1 MSFWFKIWKHP
12 LGKIG
17 LIWVA
22 LCTIVALSGYLILPD
37 KSPNASRIA
46 LYAAFESPFT
56 KAQLFIEKEE
66 SKAVSLWNV
75 WLNGDPSE
83 SKALLFNKI
92 TKERDSF
99 YLWYTNKAEV
109 PYLVYKDKIQ
119 ELSSYKIRNFTFY
132 LGSDA
137 LGRDVFSRILLG
149 TRISLSVGV
158 IAVLISVFLGTM
170 LGLVAGY
177 YGGILDKLIMWFA
190 SVLWSIPT
198 LLLVLSISFAL
209 GKGFWQIFIA
219 IGIGSW
225 VELTRI
231 VRGEVMS
238 IKQKEY
244 IHAVRLL
251 GVSNFSILT
260 KHILPNLL
268 PSITVIAA
276 ANFASAILLES
287 GLSFLGLGVK
297 PPTPSWGIMIQEY
310 FGFIVL
316 DKAYLA
322 LVPGFVIM
330 SLVTSVNFIG
340 MALREGLDN

>member
-1 MSFWFKIWKHP
+1 MSIWFKIWKYP

-17 LIWVA
+17 LIWVV
-22 LCTIVALSGYLILPD
+22 LCSIVALSGYLILPD

-46 LYAAFESPFT
+46 LYAAFEPPFT
-56 KAQLFIEKEE
+56 KVKQISLKKENKLSTWE
-66 SKAVSLWNV
+66 I
-75 WLNGDPSE
+75 WLHGDPSAAE
-83 SKALLFNKI
+83 SFLFSHL
-92 TKERDSF
+92 TFSEDSF
-99 YLWYTNKAEV
+99 FLWYNLQENTNS
-109 PYLVYKDKIQ
+109 LVFSDQIQSLTKYKIQ
-119 ELSSYKIRNFTFY
+119 SFTFY

-149 TRISLSVGV
+149 TRISLSVGI
-158 IAVLISVFLGTM
+158 IAVFISVFLGTM
-170 LGLVAGY
+170 LGLIAGY
-177 YGGILDKLIMWFA
+177 YGGVIDKLIMWFA

-231 VRGEVMS
+231 VRGEVLS

-276 ANFASAILLES
+276 SNFASAILLES

-340 MALREGLDN
+340 MALREGFEK

>member
-1 MSFWFKIWKHP
+1 MSIWFKIWKHP

-17 LIWVA
+17 LTWVV
-22 LCTIVALSGYLILPD
+22 LCSFVAISGYLILPD

-46 LYAAFESPFT
+46 LYAAFESPLT
-56 KAQLFIEKEE
+56 KAKLFKDTEE
-66 SKAVSLWNV
+66 SKSASIWSV
-75 WLNGDPSE
+75 WLHGDPAE
-83 SKALLFNKI
+83 SKAQLFNKI
-92 TKERDSF
+92 TKQRDSF
-99 YLWYTNKAEV
+99 YLWYINKDDF
-109 PYLVYKDKIQ
+109 PYLVHKDKIQ
-119 ELSSYKIRNFTFY
+119 EFSSNKIRNFTFY

-149 TRISLSVGV
+149 TRISLSVGI

-170 LGLVAGY
+170 LGLIAGY
-177 YGGILDKLIMWFA
+177 FGGVLDKLIMWFA

-231 VRGEVMS
+231 VRGEVLS

-276 ANFASAILLES
+276 SNFASAILLES

-330 SLVTSVNFIG
+330 TLVTSVNFIG
-340 MALREGLDN
+340 MALREGLEK